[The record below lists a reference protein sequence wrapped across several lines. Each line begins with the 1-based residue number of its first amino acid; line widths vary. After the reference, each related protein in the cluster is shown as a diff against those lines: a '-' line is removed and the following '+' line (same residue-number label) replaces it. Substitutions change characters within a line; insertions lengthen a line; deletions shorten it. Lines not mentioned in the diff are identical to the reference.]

1 MSMINIDELNNNIK
15 KKEKQK
21 NIIYDSILKKCH
33 HKIKKTS
40 EVSSDGY
47 CFYVIPQ
54 YMYGFPLYDFKS
66 CIMYLFKSLTDNG
79 FDVKY
84 THPNLLFI
92 SWIGKTNPKNYKAIE
107 QKNKGYRSVTEF
119 KSNENIIHNRS
130 LNFLND
136 KLNSL
141 TN

>member
-1 MSMINIDELNNNIK
+1 
-15 KKEKQK
+15 
-21 NIIYDSILKKCH
+21 
-33 HKIKKTS
+33 
-40 EVSSDGY
+40 
-47 CFYVIPQ
+47 
-54 YMYGFPLYDFKS
+54 MYGFPLYDFKS
-66 CIMYLFKSLTDNG
+66 CILYLFKSLTDNG

-119 KSNENIIHNRS
+119 KSNDNIIHNRS